1 MATKEIMAVL
11 ATNGNTEGHTID
23 DLFSNK
29 FCEEAKDTHNIYY
42 IKPDRYFYKV
52 GSDDNPNFDQTQDYT
67 TGILC
72 VETGES
78 YERLERPPPNIV
90 LFGTPTNTIYKKII
104 TADGKIGWMLSSASA
119 TTPPYPRLTLLRADL
134 VKEICSRGRLPNV
147 GESYARYIARGQ
159 LRKKKQKAKRSN
171 RSKRSKSSKHSKRSK
186 SSKKSKSSKQS
197 KSSKRGKRSKKPKKR
212 NTKKKSS
219 KKRRTKRR

>member
-1 MATKEIMAVL
+1 MATKEIMAAL

-29 FCEEAKDTHNIYY
+29 FREKAKDTHNIYY

-72 VETGES
+72 VETGDS
-78 YERLERPPPNIV
+78 YERFVRPPRDRVVIGS
-90 LFGTPTNTIYKKII
+90 LTNTIYKKII
-104 TADGKIGWMLSSASA
+104 TADGTIGWMLSSASV
-119 TTPPYPRLTLLRADL
+119 TTSPYTRLPLQRADL
-134 VKEICSRGRLPNV
+134 VKEICTRGRLPDRE
-147 GESYARYIARGQ
+147 ESYALYIQRGR
-159 LRKKKQKAKRSN
+159 LRKKKQKTKRSK
-171 RSKRSKSSKHSKRSK
+171 RSKRSKSYKR
-186 SSKKSKSSKQS
+186 SKSSKQS